1 MVAHALLL
9 IPALRQADLYEFEA
23 YRASSWTGSTEKSV
37 STNQKKGRKGKGIGS
52 FII

>member
-23 YRASSWTGSTEKSV
+23 YRASSWTGSTEKPV
-37 STNQKKGRKGKGIGS
+37 STNQKKEGREKE
-52 FII
+52 